1 MSDFIDDNIELYII
15 KGLLTIQDYTVKF
28 IDVIKTDHFS
38 AATQPI
44 VRMIRGFY
52 LKHRKSP
59 SPEILID
66 ILLPKLFNG
75 DQEKVDKAEEVI
87 QNALSATIDKEK
99 FYDFLVDETKNFI
112 KFNSM
117 QLALMESVDL
127 IAQGK
132 MSEAVKK
139 VNDASNLSFDDNLGL
154 DYFEDLAERIER
166 MKSGVHIIPSG
177 MKRLDDKIGGGWHNK
192 SLVIFGAAT
201 NVGKTLILGDVSYK
215 LIKQGLNGLYI
226 TLEIYQDLLAN
237 RIDANLSDI
246 EMSELNTDPD
256 LLFQVINKEKEEAD
270 AAGVPYGRFIIKEY
284 APNCLNCNQ
293 ILTFVREL
301 NLKRNG
307 FKPDFIAVDYIGL
320 LAPNGKSFSDNTYG
334 KLKSVA
340 EELRTVA
347 SVLDIPV
354 FSAVQ
359 VNRDGM
365 NASHVGM
372 ENTSDSVGIP
382 MTADVMI
389 MVTRDDDM
397 NAESKMRWFV
407 AKSRYSRNGESF
419 IVDADYNHMRITA
432 DDEEKQDAKQRAA
445 SKACAAALKASHT
458 TKAVIKQPTQTI
470 VNNASGKNLGEAAE
484 TENIKDNNDEKSK
497 PAKKALNI

>member
-1 MSDFIDDNIELYII
+1 MSDILDDNVELYII
-15 KGLLTIQDYTVKF
+15 KGLLTIQDYAVKF
-28 IDVIKTDHFS
+28 VDIINPDHFS
-38 AATQPI
+38 VGAQPI
-44 VRMIRGFY
+44 VKMIRSFFMKY
-52 LKHRKSP
+52 RKSP

-66 ILLPKLFNG
+66 NLLKKLFRG
-75 DQEKVDKAEEVI
+75 DEKKLSECEEII
-87 QNALSATIDKEK
+87 QNCLCVIVDKEK
-99 FYDFLVDETKNFI
+99 FYDFLIDETKNFI

-117 QLALMESVDL
+117 QQALMESVVL
-127 IAQGK
+127 IEQGK
-132 MSEAVKK
+132 MAEAVKK
-139 VNDASNLSFDDNLGL
+139 VNDASNISFDDDLGL
-154 DYFEDLAERIER
+154 DYFEHLADRIER
-166 MKSGVHIIPSG
+166 MKNGVHIIPTGLS
-177 MKRLDDKIGGGWHNK
+177 KLDEKIGGGWHNK

-201 NVGKTLILGDVSYK
+201 NVGKTLILGDVTFK
-215 LIKQGLNGLYI
+215 LVKQGLNGIYI

-237 RIDANLSDI
+237 RIDSNLSDI
-246 EMSELNTDPD
+246 EMNELNNDPD
-256 LLFQVINKEKEEAD
+256 MLYKIISEEKEEAESN
-270 AAGVPYGRFIIKEY
+270 GEPFGRLIIKEY

-293 ILTFVREL
+293 ILTFIREL
-301 NLKRNG
+301 NIKKNG

-365 NASHVGM
+365 NSSHVGL

-397 NAESKMRWFV
+397 NAESKMRWFI
-407 AKSRYSRNGESF
+407 AKSRYSRNGDAF
-419 IVDADYNHMRITA
+419 VVDADYSHMRITS
-432 DDEEKQDAKQRAA
+432 DEDEKMEIKRKAA
-445 SKACAAALKASHT
+445 SRKIKSAMNKNNVLKNKTNENKDDKNAAGKDEGD
-458 TKAVIKQPTQTI
+458 TKQIIDNKEPHHETSKQKPTI
-470 VNNASGKNLGEAAE
+470 NL
-484 TENIKDNNDEKSK
+484 
-497 PAKKALNI
+497 